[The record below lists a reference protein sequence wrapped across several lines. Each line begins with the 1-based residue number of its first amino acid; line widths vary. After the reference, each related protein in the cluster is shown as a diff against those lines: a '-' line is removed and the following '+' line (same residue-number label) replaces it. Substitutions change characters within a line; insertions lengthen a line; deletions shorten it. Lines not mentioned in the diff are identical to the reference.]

1 MKIEN
6 QKKIQ
11 KDFIKLGYCIFKIKN
26 KKNLKYIFNQI
37 KKITNSKNLNLFH
50 STSHTTDLNKKRLK
64 IFQNINKDK
73 MFKKNYFKIFE
84 DELSDIVGNELM
96 MQKKINL
103 NIQMP
108 NDKNSLIEMHA
119 DSYSGESNFE
129 VITWLPLVNVFSTKS
144 IYDLPIEKSMKIE
157 KEITKYNFK
166 GTDIIF
172 NKHKKNIKFLKLNY
186 GEGLIFSSNILHGNK
201 INLTKQTRFSLNCR
215 FKSVFTPQ
223 NKNLTNK
230 TNSNM
235 YSNISLKPASVLGM
249 KYIKDF

>member
-1 MKIEN
+1 MK
-6 QKKIQ
+6 
-11 KDFIKLGYCIFKIKN
+11 
-26 KKNLKYIFNQI
+26 
-37 KKITNSKNLNLFH
+37 
-50 STSHTTDLNKKRLK
+50 
-64 IFQNINKDK
+64 
-73 MFKKNYFKIFE
+73 
-84 DELSDIVGNELM
+84 
-96 MQKKINL
+96 
-103 NIQMP
+103 
-108 NDKNSLIEMHA
+108 
-119 DSYSGESNFE
+119 
-129 VITWLPLVNVFSTKS
+129 
-144 IYDLPIEKSMKIE
+144 